1 MELTAITYAALGQSF
16 TGYLADGS
24 NGKDAPGILVAHEGG
39 GLGRH
44 AIERAEMLAALGYV
58 AFAMDMFG
66 ETNLTLDRAKE
77 VVSTLRA
84 DPTTLRARM
93 RAALDVLISHPH
105 VDRAKLAAIGFCF
118 GGTAC
123 LELARDGAPL
133 AATVGFHSGLSTKD
147 SDGPNK
153 IKGKVLVCLGK
164 EDPIIGAESRKAF
177 MEEMGAAN
185 VDWLMHVYDGAGHSF
200 TNREIDAL
208 NIPGFAYNEDA
219 DQKSWAAMREVF
231 AIAFR

>member
-1 MELTAITYAALGQSF
+1 MQLTPITYSALGQSF
-16 TGYLADGS
+16 TGYLADGAA
-24 NGKDAPGILVAHEGG
+24 GKDAPGILVAHEGG

-44 AIERAEMLAALGYV
+44 ALERAEMLADLGYV

-66 ETNLTLDRAKE
+66 ETNLTLDRAKV

-84 DPTTLRARM
+84 DSATLRARM
-93 RAALDVLISHPH
+93 RAALDVLISHPN

-118 GGTAC
+118 GGAAC

-133 AATVGFHSGLSTKD
+133 AATVGFHSGLATANRD
-147 SDGPNK
+147 DARN
-153 IKGKVLVCLGK
+153 IRGKVLVCLGK
-164 EDPIIGAESRKAF
+164 EDPVISAESRQAF
-177 MEEMGAAN
+177 MDEMGAAS

-208 NIPGFAYNEDA
+208 NIPGFAYNEAA
-219 DQKSWAAMREVF
+219 DLKSWAAMREVF